1 MLDAKT
7 AIQDFKEHKNNHG
20 NMIPPKEHNN
30 FSVTDSKDMEICNLP
45 DKEFKV
51 FFKVAQWTTRKH
63 KNKI

>member
-51 FFKVAQWTTRKH
+51 FFKVAQ
-63 KNKI
+63 